1 MTLFNIKN
9 VLISGAM
16 ASLLMSCAVGKKYT
30 RTDLQI
36 PETYK
41 ESVQVDRRYCSVA
54 MEDFFQR
61 SKIDWFNR

>member
-41 ESVQVDRRYCSVA
+41 NLCR
-54 MEDFFQR
+54 
-61 SKIDWFNR
+61 